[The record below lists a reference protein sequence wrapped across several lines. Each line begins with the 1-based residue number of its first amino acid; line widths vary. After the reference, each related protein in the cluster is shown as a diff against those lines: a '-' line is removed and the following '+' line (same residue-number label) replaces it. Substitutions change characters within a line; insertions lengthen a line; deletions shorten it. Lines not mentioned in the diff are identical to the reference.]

1 MFEKL
6 LPYIRLGIDFLN
18 NVLEFIA
25 QLLGLLTIS
34 EEAIAGS
41 QATPF

>member
-18 NVLEFIA
+18 GLLDFA
-25 QLLGLLTIS
+25 MQLLGLLTTA
-34 EEAIAGS
+34 EETIAGS
-41 QATPF
+41 QAAAF